1 MGYAI
6 IQTGGKQYQVEPGRF
21 YDVELLH
28 QEPEDKLAITEVL
41 LVNLD
46 GTIVVGQP
54 HVPNAVVDATVMKH
68 YKAKKVIV
76 YKMKP
81 KKKTRKKNG
90 HRQQLTRIMIDTIR
104 IGGEQTTTAAET
116 ATTESTVE

>member
-1 MGYAI
+1 MGYAV

-21 YDVELLH
+21 YDVELLPH
-28 QEPEDKLAITEVL
+28 TSGDKLSLTEVL

-54 HVPNAVVDATVMKH
+54 HVPNAAVDVTVMKH
-68 YKAKKVIV
+68 YKAKKVLV

-90 HRQQLTRIMIDTIR
+90 HRQQLTRIMVDTIR
-104 IGGEQTTTAAET
+104 LNDGEQQP
-116 ATTESTVE
+116 STVE

>member
-1 MGYAI
+1 MGYAV

-28 QEPEDKLAITEVL
+28 QEAGDKLSLTDVL

-46 GTIVVGQP
+46 GTILIGQP
-54 HVPNAVVDATVMKH
+54 HVPNAAVDVTVMKH

-90 HRQQLTRIMIDTIR
+90 HRQQLTRIMVDTIR
-104 IGGEQTTTAAET
+104 LNGESA
-116 ATTESTVE
+116 SPTVE

>member
-6 IQTGGKQYQVEPGRF
+6 IETGGKQYQVEPGRF
-21 YDVELLH
+21 IDVELLH
-28 QEPEDKLAITEVL
+28 REVGDKFSITNVL

-54 HVPNAVVDATVMKH
+54 HVPNAYVDVTVLKH

-76 YKMKP
+76 YKMRP
-81 KKKTRKKNG
+81 KKKTRKKRG
-90 HRQQLTRIMIDTIR
+90 HRQQLTRIMVDTIR
-104 IGGEQTTTAAET
+104 LDPAPQ
-116 ATTESTVE
+116 ATTVE